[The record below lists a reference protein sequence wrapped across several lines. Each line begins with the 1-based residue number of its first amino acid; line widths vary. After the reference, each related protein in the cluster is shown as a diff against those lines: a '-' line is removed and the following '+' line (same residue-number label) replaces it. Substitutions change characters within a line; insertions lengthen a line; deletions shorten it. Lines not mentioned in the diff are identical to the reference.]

1 LLRIASL
8 AHSGRTHEVAEHDR
22 DGLANLGPGCGFD
35 ERRGALSAEPVGLRV
50 LVSAHL
56 TLDHVRSLRR
66 RDARREPGWDGKM
79 AGMADVPDHRGFDEM
94 YVGVPPWD
102 IGSAQPEVV
111 RIADVGGFKGAVI
124 DVGCGT
130 GENAL
135 ELSARG
141 SAVVGVDAA
150 PRAIEKARAKALE
163 RGSSAEFL
171 VADAFSLGSLGRRFD
186 TALDCGVFHV
196 FEDRERPMYVA
207 SLASVLEPGG
217 VLHLLCFS
225 DRQPGDMGP
234 RRVSQQELRDSFA
247 EGWDVREIVPTTFVA
262 NLPGG
267 GAQAWRATIAR
278 HQAP

>member
-1 LLRIASL
+1 M
-8 AHSGRTHEVAEHDR
+8 EQM
-22 DGLANLGPGCGFD
+22 AN
-35 ERRGALSAEPVGLRV
+35 
-50 LVSAHL
+50 
-56 TLDHVRSLRR
+56 
-66 RDARREPGWDGKM
+66 
-79 AGMADVPDHRGFDEM
+79 VPDHRGFDEM
-94 YVGVPPWD
+94 YAGVPPWD
-102 IGSAQPEVV
+102 IGRAQPEVV
-111 RIADVGGFKGAVI
+111 RIADAGGFKGAVI

-141 SAVVGVDAA
+141 SPVVGVDAA
-150 PRAIEKARAKALE
+150 PRAIEKGRAKALE
-163 RGSSAEFL
+163 RDLPAEFL
-171 VADAFSLGSLGRRFD
+171 VADVFSLDALGRRFD
-186 TALDCGVFHV
+186 TALDCGLFHV

-234 RRVSQQELRDSFA
+234 RRVTQRELRDAFA
-247 EGWDVREIVPTTFVA
+247 DGWDVVEIVPTTFVA

-278 HQAP
+278 LG

>member
-1 LLRIASL
+1 
-8 AHSGRTHEVAEHDR
+8 
-22 DGLANLGPGCGFD
+22 
-35 ERRGALSAEPVGLRV
+35 
-50 LVSAHL
+50 
-56 TLDHVRSLRR
+56 
-66 RDARREPGWDGKM
+66 
-79 AGMADVPDHRGFDEM
+79 MADVPDHRGFDEM

-111 RIADVGGFKGAVI
+111 RIADAGGFTGAVI

-141 SAVVGVDAA
+141 LPVVGVDAA

-171 VADAFSLGSLGRRFD
+171 VADVFSLDRLGRRFD
-186 TALDCGVFHV
+186 TALDCGLFHV

-207 SLASVLEPGG
+207 SLASVLGPGA

-225 DRQPGDMGP
+225 DQQPGDMGP
-234 RRVSQQELRDSFA
+234 RRVSQQAALAIPS
-247 EGWDVREIVPTTFVA
+247 PTAGTWWRSSR
-262 NLPGG
+262 PRS
-267 GAQAWRATIAR
+267 WRACPEAERRPGAPPSPVSGNAR
-278 HQAP
+278 TRPAQRGEAVTTS

>member
-1 LLRIASL
+1 
-8 AHSGRTHEVAEHDR
+8 
-22 DGLANLGPGCGFD
+22 
-35 ERRGALSAEPVGLRV
+35 
-50 LVSAHL
+50 
-56 TLDHVRSLRR
+56 
-66 RDARREPGWDGKM
+66 
-79 AGMADVPDHRGFDEM
+79 MADVPDHRGFDDM

-102 IGSAQPEVV
+102 IGRAQPEVV
-111 RIADVGGFKGAVI
+111 RIADAGGFTGVVI

-141 SAVVGVDAA
+141 LPVVGVDAA

-163 RGSSAEFL
+163 RSSSAEFL
-171 VADAFSLGSLGRRFD
+171 VADVFALDRLGRRFD
-186 TALDCGVFHV
+186 TALDCGLFHV

-207 SLASVLEPGG
+207 SLASVLEPGA
-217 VLHLLCFS
+217 VLQLLCFS
-225 DRQPGDMGP
+225 DQQPGDLGP

-247 EGWDVREIVPTTFVA
+247 DGWDVVEIVATTFVA

-278 HQAP
+278 LG

>member
-1 LLRIASL
+1 
-8 AHSGRTHEVAEHDR
+8 
-22 DGLANLGPGCGFD
+22 
-35 ERRGALSAEPVGLRV
+35 
-50 LVSAHL
+50 
-56 TLDHVRSLRR
+56 
-66 RDARREPGWDGKM
+66 
-79 AGMADVPDHRGFDEM
+79 M

-102 IGSAQPEVV
+102 IGRAQPEVV
-111 RIADVGGFKGAVI
+111 RIADTGGFTGAVI

-135 ELSARG
+135 ELSGRG
-141 SAVVGVDAA
+141 YPVVGVDAS

-163 RGSSAEFL
+163 RGSSAEFIL
-171 VADAFSLGSLGRRFD
+171 ADVFSLGSLDRRFD

-196 FEDRERPMYVA
+196 FVDRERPMYVA

-225 DRQPGDMGP
+225 DRETGDMGP
-234 RRVSQQELRDSFA
+234 RRVTQQELRDSFA
-247 EGWDVREIVPTTFVA
+247 EGWDVMEIVATTFAA

-278 HQAP
+278 SG